1 MDVETVA
8 SRPPGIT
15 TMHRKATI
23 LTAVTAFAAG
33 MLCSPLLHLI
43 SGPATA
49 DEKKTPDA
57 FLSGGARS
65 EKVLVEI
72 LTTLKDVKTD
82 TRSIEELLKSGRIA
96 SGDQN
101 GSRKK
106 QGDR

>member
-1 MDVETVA
+1 
-8 SRPPGIT
+8 
-15 TMHRKATI
+15 MHRKATI

-33 MLCSPLLHLI
+33 MLCSPLLHLVG
-43 SGPATA
+43 GPATA

-72 LTTLKDVKTD
+72 LSTLKEVKTD
-82 TRSIEELLKSGRIA
+82 TGSIDELLKSGRVA
-96 SGDQN
+96 TGDQN

-106 QGDR
+106 QDNR

>member
-1 MDVETVA
+1 M
-8 SRPPGIT
+8 RR
-15 TMHRKATI
+15 HATI

-33 MLCSPLLHLI
+33 MFCSPLLNLL

-49 DEKKTPDA
+49 DEKKTPEA

-72 LTTLKDVKTD
+72 LSTLKEVKTD
-82 TRSIEELLKSGRIA
+82 TSSIEELLKSGRVA

-106 QGDR
+106 QADR